1 MAKSPYDILGVSPGA
16 SKDEM
21 TKAYRRLAK
30 KYHPDLN
37 PGDEN
42 AARRMSEI
50 NAAYEEIKNGTAV
63 HDNGSYQDDGFHSGQ
78 YSEDDLNKLS
88 MARKCILGQQYA
100 DAIYILN
107 TMIVRRA
114 DWYHLSAIANF
125 SVGNTITALRHARQ
139 AVRLDPD
146 NPEYRETY
154 SQISSAGEEYGSWQ
168 QSQGVDMSGLGQ
180 YCSSLFACMLM
191 CYCAANCCK

>member
-1 MAKSPYDILGVSPGA
+1 MAKSPYDVLGVSPGA
-16 SKDEM
+16 SKEEI

-50 NAAYEEIKNGTAV
+50 NAAYEEIKNGTAGHG
-63 HDNGSYQDDGFHSGQ
+63 HDGHASGVSYSQDDLDHLHLASKYIMG
-78 YSEDDLNKLS
+78 E
-88 MARKCILGQQYA
+88 QYA
-100 DAIYILN
+100 DAIFVLN
-107 TMIVRRA
+107 SMTSRGA
-114 DWYHLSAIANF
+114 DWYHLSAIAHYGA
-125 SVGNTITALRHARQ
+125 GNSITALRHARQ
-139 AVRLDPD
+139 AVALDPS

-154 SQISSAGEEYGSWQ
+154 SRISEAGEEYGSWQ
-168 QSQGVDMSGLGQ
+168 EEQGVDIGGLGQ
-180 YCSSLFACMLM
+180 YCSSLFTCMLM